1 MEPKKIPLST
11 TVMLVLLAV
20 IATFNITLY
29 VSREY
34 YDNALGNVTAQS
46 EDYKKL
52 DEIKTIIDKYFV
64 GDFDQEYLI
73 EGASAGLVAALGDKW
88 SGYFDAES
96 YKLMEESSSN
106 RYTGV
111 GITVGFDKDL
121 QAYVV
126 TDVAAGSSAQE
137 AGIGPTDIIKAVGT
151 MEVSG
156 ISQNELVSMV
166 RGEINSTV
174 DMTVVKQD
182 GTEKVY
188 TLTRKE
194 VYTPDIT
201 TKLLDNIGYIRIN
214 AFDTG
219 VEKEF
224 DEALKTLTEKGA
236 KGFIFD
242 VRMNGGGY
250 AHVMADMLDKLLPE
264 GNIISMTSKD
274 GKTDEERSDADCIKV
289 PMAVLVNEYS
299 ISAAEFFAAAIQEY
313 GVGTVIGE
321 HTGGKG
327 FAQTTIPLSDGSAV
341 NISTYR
347 YYTPKGN
354 SLADVGV
361 APDIEVVMPDE
372 TLARFYTLKPEEDN
386 QLQKAIE
393 VLQPKLK

>member
-1 MEPKKIPLST
+1 MEQKKIPVST
-11 TVMLVLLAV
+11 TVMLVFLAV

-29 VSREY
+29 VANEHYNR
-34 YDNALGNVTAQS
+34 ALGNMEPQS

-52 DEIKTIIDKYFV
+52 DEIKTIVDKYFV
-64 GDFDQEYLI
+64 GDYDPNYLI

-96 YKLMEESSSN
+96 YVLMQESSSN
-106 RYTGV
+106 KYTGV
-111 GITVGFDKDL
+111 GVTVGFDKEL

-126 TDVAAGSSAQE
+126 TNVTPGTSAE
-137 AGIGPTDIIKAVGT
+137 ESGIVPTDIIKAVGKT
-151 MEVSG
+151 EVSNL
-156 ISQNELVSMV
+156 SQNELVSMV
-166 RGEINSTV
+166 RGEINTTV
-174 DMTVVKQD
+174 DVTIVKQD
-182 GTEKVY
+182 GSEKVH

-201 TKLLDNIGYIRIN
+201 TKLLGEVGYIRIN

-219 VEKEF
+219 VDKEF
-224 DEALKTLTEKGA
+224 EEALASLTEKGA
-236 KGFIFD
+236 KAFVFD

-274 GKTDEERSDADCIKV
+274 GKTEEERSDADCIKV

-361 APDIEVVMPDE
+361 APDVEIVMPTE
-372 TLARFYTLKPEEDN
+372 TLARFYSLKPEEDN

-393 VLQPKLK
+393 VLTPKIK